1 VTLFAS
7 VSVVIIFQV
16 AMVVIATCAGR
27 FHTACDEGFHRH
39 DGIVFFSCDHQHSAC
54 SQVLDKACSGTAG
67 DQHIHAVEGVCG
79 AMIEAMDG
87 HVGIKI
93 EPLNFAGQILSV
105 SFEDNEATRTSG
117 VASDGAV
124 ILAGNCYTH
133 EILLTV
139 SWEEATSVDAAGKY
153 CLREECTRTVSG
165 SKGYAASMRSAMQ
178 GVCHVCQKKSNGL
191 TSLLFSDQLAAK
203 CPMRAMEISR
213 IFLPWWRKYLPLW
226 QNELLPKSL

>member
-1 VTLFAS
+1 
-7 VSVVIIFQV
+7 
-16 AMVVIATCAGR
+16 M
-27 FHTACDEGFHRH
+27 
-39 DGIVFFSCDHQHSAC
+39 
-54 SQVLDKACSGTAG
+54 LDKACSGTAG

-93 EPLNFAGQILSV
+93 ESFNFAGRFLSV
-105 SFEDNEATRTSG
+105 GFEDNEATRTSG
-117 VASDGAV
+117 VASNGAV

-133 EILLTV
+133 EILLTI
-139 SWEEATSVDAAGKY
+139 SWEEATSVEAAGKY

-191 TSLLFSDQLAAK
+191 TSLLFSDLLAAN
-203 CPMRAMEISR
+203 CRMRAIEINK
-213 IFLPWWRKYLPLW
+213 IFLPQWQEYLPLW
-226 QNELLPKSL
+226 QNKLLPKSR